1 MMSEQTEP
9 EWAMVTVAF
18 VDIRGFTA
26 FADRTTAREAVTYLS
41 EFFDIAVPIVHDHG
55 GAVNQLLGDG
65 FLAVFDAPA
74 HADDALAASRALL
87 RAVDDA
93 FGQDCR
99 IGVGLNSGLVLV
111 GTIRA
116 GGVSHASIIGDPV
129 NVAARVEAATKDVG
143 VPLLLTEGTR
153 VLLDGE
159 QPALEPHG
167 ELALKGKEDPVAVY
181 GLAG

>member
-1 MMSEQTEP
+1 MSEHPEP

-18 VDIRGFTA
+18 VDIRDFTA
-26 FADRTTAREAVTYLS
+26 FADRTTAREAVAYLS
-41 EFFDIAVPIVHDHG
+41 EFFDVALPIVRDHG
-55 GAVNQLLGDG
+55 GTVNQLLGDG
-65 FLAVFDAPA
+65 FLAVFDGPA
-74 HADDALAASRALL
+74 HADDALAASKALL

-93 FGQDCR
+93 FGQRCR
-99 IGVGLNSGLVLV
+99 IGVGVNSGLVLA

-129 NVAARVEAATKDVG
+129 NVAARVEAATKEVG

-153 VLLDGE
+153 LLLDGE

-167 ELALKGKEDPVAVY
+167 ELSLKGKERAVAVY
-181 GLAG
+181 GLVR